1 MPSRRMLVVP
11 MLVSALSVFAMPAA
25 PEALGGP
32 RLQAAEKDCQF
43 KWLADSTG
51 TIYCKE
57 EGTNCHAPCP
67 AET

>member
-1 MPSRRMLVVP
+1 MKRKKLLAVP
-11 MLVSALSVFAMPAA
+11 LLVSALSIMAA
-25 PEALGGP
+25 PAVPESLGGP
-32 RLQAAEKDCQF
+32 RLQAADCWF

-57 EGTNCHAPCP
+57 SGRDCHAACP